1 MEAGR
6 LMLVTSEPGLT
17 EAMISLTILIR
28 ESSLSGGGI
37 GEARG
42 SMRS

>member
-1 MEAGR
+1 MVAGR
-6 LMLVTSEPGLT
+6 LMLVTSAPGLT
-17 EAMISLTILIR
+17 EARISLTSLIM

-37 GEARG
+37 GVGRG